1 MKQRYVP
8 LEKQSKRKQKEYHAK
23 QRGDWGNINPITR
36 KVENA
41 KLYNRK
47 KSKRERYDSGLDFFV
62 YIRKNI
68 DDVTPLSYN
77 EVQRK

>member
-23 QRGDWGNINPITR
+23 QRGDWGNVNPITR
-36 KVENA
+36 KVESA

-62 YIRKNI
+62 GTYEIFQPMDADI
-68 DDVTPLSYN
+68 WV
-77 EVQRK
+77 